1 MPPLSRAATSLTVVF
16 AVSALAVG
24 AGWLTARDN
33 LRNARAA
40 DYRTLLEVESDLVA
54 RWLDERRADARQL
67 AADAEIAALGE
78 RLAAGGA
85 DRCREQTRD
94 RSTLAAVLRQRFGE
108 AAPQAAHIL
117 AADGTVLASL
127 FGGYCGKRLT
137 PQVVGRLADDGGRA
151 AVFIAPIAESAR
163 IENAPAAERKPMVW
177 FEAMLPAANGGA
189 AGFVGYG
196 LDAERHFDAL
206 FAEHSR
212 RGQRKLFAVDAAA
225 APPDG
230 ATTPLLAAAA
240 ASLVGSAPGHGEVME
255 PYANARGRRVVGAW
269 RVLPGADLA
278 VALEVD
284 AAATYRPLTIMRRT
298 AATLLVLA
306 ALSGAA
312 AILLRRR
319 RFAADGTPRRV
330 GPYRVLS
337 LLGEGALANVYL
349 ADHLPMRRKVALKML
364 KTHAAS
370 DEWTHRFQREARLA
384 GLLHHP
390 NFVRLYDYGTAG
402 DGGFYYAMEYLDGL
416 TLAQL
421 VERNG
426 PVPPAR
432 TAAILGAVCEALAEA
447 HALGLM
453 HRDIKPQNVM
463 LCHVAGQTE
472 QTVKVLDFGL
482 VKRMDGDVT
491 RDLTAGL
498 RILGTPAYMAPER
511 IVAPASADPR
521 SDLYA
526 VAALGFFLLTGRK
539 PFVADNDLHLAQQI
553 LHAPAQAPGEVHPG
567 NSTPA
572 LDALILRN
580 LAKDPAQ
587 RTASAAALAKEFAA
601 LEQERQGIS

>member
-1 MPPLSRAATSLTVVF
+1 MPPLNRAAAALTVVF

-24 AGWLTARDN
+24 AGWLAARDN

-67 AADAEIAALGE
+67 AADADIAALGE
-78 RLAAGGA
+78 RLVAGGA
-85 DRCREQTRD
+85 DRCRDQARD
-94 RSTLAAVLRQRFGE
+94 RSTLAAVLQQRFGE

-137 PQVVGRLADDGGRA
+137 PQVVDRLADEERSA

-177 FEAMLPAANGGA
+177 FEALLPAADGGA
-189 AGFVGYG
+189 FVGYG

-212 RGQRKLFAVDAAA
+212 RGQRKLFAVDTAGG
-225 APPDG
+225 PPAG
-230 ATTPLLAAAA
+230 TPTPLLDAAA
-240 ASLVGSAPGHGEVME
+240 ASLAGSAPGHGEVME

-278 VALEVD
+278 IALEVD
-284 AAATYRPLTIMRRT
+284 AAETYRPLTVMRWT
-298 AATLLVLA
+298 AAALLVLA
-306 ALSGAA
+306 VLSAA
-312 AILLRRR
+312 TSILLHRR

-421 VERNG
+421 VERKG

-432 TAAILGAVCEALAEA
+432 TVAILRAVCDALAEA

-463 LCHVAGQTE
+463 LCHVAGQAE

-482 VKRMDGDVT
+482 VKRMDGDAT

-521 SDLYA
+521 SDLYS

-539 PFVADNDLHLAQQI
+539 PFEADNDLHLAQQI
-553 LHAPAQAPGEVHPG
+553 LHAPAQAPGEVNPG

-587 RTASAAALAKEFAA
+587 RAASAAVLARELAA
-601 LEQERQGIS
+601 LEHQGEGRS